1 MKLTTINSPFK
12 FNLTNMHKIAGASL
26 VLVAASGA
34 AVAGTDTTFDTV
46 YTTLSN
52 WATGSLGKLFAVA
65 AFIIG
70 MGIGLVRQSA
80 MAIVLGLAFA
90 LIMFYGPGIIDNLVT
105 FAI

>member
-1 MKLTTINSPFK
+1 M
-12 FNLTNMHKIAGASL
+12 NLKNGLKKYGAMSAL
-26 VLVAASGA
+26 LLVASGSA
-34 AVAGTDTTFDTV
+34 LAGTDTTFDSV